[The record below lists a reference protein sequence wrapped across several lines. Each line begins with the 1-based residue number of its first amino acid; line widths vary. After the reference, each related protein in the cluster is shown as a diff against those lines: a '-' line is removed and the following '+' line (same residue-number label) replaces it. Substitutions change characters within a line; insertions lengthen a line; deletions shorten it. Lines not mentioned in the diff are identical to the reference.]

1 MRVPGH
7 TGMHAWPYGGARRPT
22 SSGASAARECT
33 PWPMVARF
41 GSGNPRAM
49 RLLPTLRRS
58 RADDP
63 VLAWAFRYAL
73 AAMVAGAGILLHG
86 PSPAVGWALIV
97 FGGSLATLMS
107 GPPTRREGEAD
118 PGTARSASRASRRG
132 DRRIEHAH
140 GHRRASAASRLSRA
154 VRARS
159 RDSGKP
165 LGVVAGF
172 GVRQATS
179 RSTGSGRAGARRQRG
194 STAASP
200 KHYSWS
206 SSPTAIRRITPHVAS
221 SWGAAGFVHR
231 ANRS

>member
-1 MRVPGH
+1 MRPPPTKAHEQRLLNGVSRVAAINRVPAQRSLRTPDRTGARWALQPACVGAAASGRLSRVDARARAY
-7 TGMHAWPYGGARRPT
+7 GMHAWPYGGARRPT

-73 AAMVAGAGILLHG
+73 ATMVAGAGILLHG

-107 GPPTRREGEAD
+107 GPPTRREEGAD

-140 GHRRASAASRLSRA
+140 GHRRASAASRLSRGP
-154 VRARS
+154 RSIAR
-159 RDSGKP
+159 
-165 LGVVAGF
+165 
-172 GVRQATS
+172 
-179 RSTGSGRAGARRQRG
+179 
-194 STAASP
+194 
-200 KHYSWS
+200 
-206 SSPTAIRRITPHVAS
+206 
-221 SWGAAGFVHR
+221 
-231 ANRS
+231 